1 MRSIPAE
8 NQPPFQSFGEQ
19 LIAVVEAVN
28 SGKRDPRL
36 MGVQRR
42 AEIAFQ
48 AERRGPAAGGSEMIP
63 SDGGFLV
70 APEFSRD
77 LMQRVYLTGDIIKR
91 CFRVPVNS
99 SSYKFPQLDESSR
112 VDGSR
117 LGGVQVYSEQEG
129 ANLLPTGLQ
138 SAGASM
144 RPTFNQPS
152 VPVSK
157 ITGLLR
163 LTDELARDTNAF
175 STWASYAFATE
186 LTYKLESYIVNG
198 AGAGTPLGLLKS
210 GALITTA
217 AQMGQ
222 ATHSIVNQNV
232 IGMLANLWP
241 ASIKNAIWLY
251 NNDVLPS
258 LMQLQNV
265 VGTAGSQSN
274 LFSFS
279 DAEGEPNRLCG
290 IPAFPSEYCQPAGT
304 TGDLILADFSRYVLA
319 IREFIRGEVSIH
331 VQFVSDESLF
341 RFVMRVGGQPID
353 PQPVTPAHGTTQLS
367 TFVVLAAR

>member
-1 MRSIPAE
+1 MRSIPE

-19 LIAVVEAVN
+19 LIAVVETVN
-28 SGKRDPRL
+28 SGRRDPRL

-129 ANLLPTGLQ
+129 ASLLPTGLQ

-144 RPTFNQPS
+144 KPTFGQPT
-152 VPVSK
+152 VAVNK

-186 LTYKLESYIVNG
+186 LTYKLESLHRQWRRRWHTDRTAEIRSPYYDGCPNG
-198 AGAGTPLGLLKS
+198 PGD
-210 GALITTA
+210 
-217 AQMGQ
+217 AQ
-222 ATHSIVNQNV
+222 H
-232 IGMLANLWP
+232 
-241 ASIKNAIWLY
+241 
-251 NNDVLPS
+251 
-258 LMQLQNV
+258 
-265 VGTAGSQSN
+265 
-274 LFSFS
+274 
-279 DAEGEPNRLCG
+279 
-290 IPAFPSEYCQPAGT
+290 CQPERHRYACQPLAG
-304 TGDLILADFSRYVLA
+304 IHQECSLALQQRRLA
-319 IREFIRGEVSIH
+319 VADAASKRRRDRGFAIESIP
-331 VQFVSDESLF
+331 L
-341 RFVMRVGGQPID
+341 RGG
-353 PQPVTPAHGTTQLS
+353 
-367 TFVVLAAR
+367 